1 MTASAY
7 LETATDGGRRLPIGD
22 QLVIGRGRPQDGTDT
37 SLLLEIPALS
47 RVHARV
53 EQRRDGWWILDLES
67 RNGTFV
73 NGERVGSE
81 GARLDDGDE
90 IVLAGAVP
98 FVFRDPLATP
108 IAPLIGKLTG
118 VWIDPG
124 TDAVW
129 VDAQRVEPPL
139 SSRQLRLL
147 KLLSENEGEIVTRIT
162 IVDEVW
168 DDAAAEGVSDDAVT
182 ALIKRLRARLGEFE
196 QGQPLI
202 EIRRGRGVRLN

>member
-1 MTASAY
+1 LTATAY
-7 LETATDGGRRLPIGD
+7 LETPTDGGRRLPIGG
-22 QLVIGRGRPQDGTDT
+22 QLVIGRGNGSEDTTDVV
-37 SLLLEIPALS
+37 SLDVPALS
-47 RVHARV
+47 RTHARV
-53 EQRRDGWWILDLES
+53 EQRPSGWWIVDLGS

-73 NGERVGSE
+73 NGERVGPD

-98 FVFRDPLATP
+98 LVFRDPLATP
-108 IAPLIGKLTG
+108 IAPRIGKLTG
-118 VWIDPG
+118 VWIDPE

-139 SSRQLRLL
+139 SARQLRLL
-147 KLLSENEGEIVTRIT
+147 KLLSDNEGEIVTRIT

-196 QGQPLI
+196 QGDPLI